1 MKNILFILL
10 IVCFYSCK
18 EENKKKNTE
27 IKQVKVLDTIYCD
40 SKPTTT
46 KKKLSMYNSHY
57 TSIIS
62 IYPLKDQKIIVTN
75 GQDVEVCYQN
85 EIEVVLLKNKDTV
98 YNITVNRDTVFN
110 NISPYDKRMFKEKLK
125 SIKLDSIILRSPRTE
140 YLYYNW
146 HFTDHTNNKEYN
158 ATDLFQYIG
167 KSVGKLDPYSFSRLI
182 NSYLK
187 EQTLE
192 QINQSFGEPLVQE
205 IFLMDGSLPEFRGNL
220 EHYISKEEYTKDSIS
235 IKEVTWRINK
245 DDNVTIWYQQR
256 ENNWKAVDVFNWN
269 KNAEF

>member
-1 MKNILFILL
+1 MKKTLFILL
-10 IVCFYSCK
+10 MICFYSCK
-18 EENKKKNTE
+18 KEDKVQTID

-46 KKKLSMYNSHY
+46 KKKLAMYNSDY

-62 IYPLKDQKIIVTN
+62 VYPLKDQKITVAN
-75 GQDVEVCYQN
+75 GQDVAICYQN
-85 EIEVVLLKNKDTV
+85 EIEIVLLKNKDTV
-98 YNITVNRDTVFN
+98 YNIIVNMDTIFN
-110 NISPYDKRMFKEKLK
+110 NISPYDKSMFKEKLK
-125 SIKLDSIILRSPRTE
+125 NIKLDSIFVRSPRAE

-146 HFTDHTNNKEYN
+146 NCIDHTNNKEYTT
-158 ATDLFQYIG
+158 TDVFQYIG
-167 KSVGKLDPYSFSRLI
+167 KSVGKLRPYNFSRLI

-192 QINQSFGEPLVQE
+192 QINQSFGAPIAQE
-205 IFLMDGSLPEFRGNL
+205 IFIMDGSLPEFRGNL